1 MNIRASGR
9 SALIIAAGLWICA
22 SGPLHATE
30 NDTQASEPAVAVGSA
45 ADTSAEPAKATRHH
59 SSKKTASKSRKSD
72 RLAAKDANKDSKK
85 PTEEDTAKAEDTKPD
100 ATEGTVPPAV
110 ANANAQW
117 PSETTTNMTN
127 MAAQAGGVL
136 TQMGGQ
142 PEQAATASSPDTA
155 AANAQVVAADQLND
169 LDRAATEGT
178 PPLTLAKATIDT
190 PAPEATSSSN
200 SPWDQTSMIGKIFIA
215 FGGLLTM
222 ASAARMFMA

>member
-1 MNIRASGR
+1 MNIRATGR

-45 ADTSAEPAKATRHH
+45 ADTSAEPTKATRHH
-59 SSKKTASKSRKSD
+59 SSRKTASKSRKSD

-85 PTEEDTAKAEDTKPD
+85 PAEEDTAKAEDAKTD
-100 ATEGTVPPAV
+100 GTVPPAV

-117 PSETTTNMTN
+117 PSETTTNMAN

-142 PEQAATASSPDTA
+142 PEQPA
-155 AANAQVVAADQLND
+155 AALPDADAAHTQVVAADQLND

-178 PPLTLAKATIDT
+178 PPLTLAKATIDA

>member
-30 NDTQASEPAVAVGSA
+30 NDTQASGPAVAVGSA

-59 SSKKTASKSRKSD
+59 SSRKTASKSRKSD

-85 PTEEDTAKAEDTKPD
+85 PAEPDTAKAEAAKID
-100 ATEGTVPPAV
+100 GTVPPAV

-117 PSETTTNMTN
+117 PSETTTNMAN
-127 MAAQAGGVL
+127 MTAQAGGVL

-142 PEQAATASSPDTA
+142 PEQPAAALPDTDA
-155 AANAQVVAADQLND
+155 AHAQVVAADQLND

>member
-1 MNIRASGR
+1 MNVRARGR

-30 NDTQASEPAVAVGSA
+30 NDSQATDPAVAVGSA
-45 ADTSAEPAKATRHH
+45 ADTSVEPAKATRHH
-59 SSKKTASKSRKSD
+59 SSRKTASKSRKSD

-85 PTEEDTAKAEDTKPD
+85 PADEDTAKAEDAKSD
-100 ATEGTVPPAV
+100 ATMPPAV

-117 PSETTTNMTN
+117 PSDTTTNMSN

-136 TQMGGQ
+136 TQMGVQ
-142 PEQAATASSPDTA
+142 PEQAAAALPDADAGNT
-155 AANAQVVAADQLND
+155 QVVAADQLND
-169 LDRAATEGT
+169 LDRAATDGT
-178 PPLTLAKATIDT
+178 PPLTLAKATIDDA
-190 PAPEATSSSN
+190 PAPQASSSSN

-222 ASAARMFMA
+222 ASAVRMFIA